1 MAKEID
7 IVVVGAGPVG
17 LFTVFEAGL
26 LGLNCV
32 LIDNLDKPGGQC
44 AELYPEKPIYDIPG
58 VPFQTAQ
65 EHVDALLEQIKP
77 FNYELILNERVE
89 EITEIDHK
97 DDKYW
102 SVTTNEG
109 TKLTT
114 KNIFIA
120 AGAGSFEPRRPPN
133 IEDPDKFIN
142 KGVTYAVRSKST
154 YENKD
159 VFIFGGGDSA
169 LDWCVELAEKA
180 KSLSL
185 VHRRDAFRGA
195 QHTEEQ
201 MRELVAAGKVKL
213 LTPYLIDS
221 IEGSDKVTG
230 VSLKN
235 FDTNEIEHY
244 EADELLFLFGLN
256 KKLGP
261 ILEWNIDL
269 NGKKI
274 SVNTENFQTSVEG
287 IFAVGDINDYPGKL
301 DLILSG
307 FHETT
312 LAVQEAYKRLYP
324 GERVPFGYTTSNS
337 KLQEKLGVQKVSKL
351 ELINLIHKELPQI
364 QCGRCDTPGC
374 KQYAQAIVDGDP
386 HDRCVPGGEKTL
398 KNLNSILKRILR
410 KLILNTVQQLRSKKF
425 LLLRKNV
432 LVVKNV
438 LMHALLMQL

>member
-102 SVTTNEG
+102 SVKTNEG
-109 TKLTT
+109 TELTT

-142 KGVTYAVRSKST
+142 NGVTYAVRSKST

-169 LDWCVELAEKA
+169 LDWCVELADKA
-180 KSLSL
+180 KSLAL

-213 LTPYLIDS
+213 LTPYLINS

-274 SVNTENFQTSVEG
+274 SVNTENFQTSVDG

-337 KLQEKLGVQKVSKL
+337 KLQEKLGV
-351 ELINLIHKELPQI
+351 
-364 QCGRCDTPGC
+364 
-374 KQYAQAIVDGDP
+374 
-386 HDRCVPGGEKTL
+386 
-398 KNLNSILKRILR
+398 
-410 KLILNTVQQLRSKKF
+410 KK
-425 LLLRKNV
+425 
-432 LVVKNV
+432 
-438 LMHALLMQL
+438 

>member
-1 MAKEID
+1 METRD
-7 IVVVGAGPVG
+7 IVVIGAGPVG

-65 EHVDALLEQIKP
+65 EHVDALIKQIEP
-77 FNYELILNERVE
+77 FSYELFLNQRVDSLK
-89 EITEIDHK
+89 EIIDE
-97 DDKYW
+97 DEKYW
-102 SVTTNEG
+102 EVVTSEG
-109 TKLTT
+109 NKFIS

-142 KGVTYAVRSKST
+142 KGVSYAVRSKDL
-154 YENKD
+154 YADKNI
-159 VFIFGGGDSA
+159 FIFGGGDSA
-169 LDWCVELAEKA
+169 LDWTVELSKIA
-180 KSLSL
+180 KSISL

-195 QHTEEQ
+195 QHTEEM
-201 MRELVAAGKVKL
+201 MRDLVKDGKVNL

-221 IEGSDKVTG
+221 IIGEDRVTN
-230 VSLKN
+230 VTLKN
-235 FDTNEIEHY
+235 FESNEIEKHN
-244 EADELLFLFGLN
+244 ADELIFLFGLN

-261 ILEWNIDL
+261 ILEWELGL

-274 SVNTENFQTSVEG
+274 SVNTENYQTNKEG
-287 IFAVGDINDYPGKL
+287 IFAVGDINNYPGKL

-312 LAVQEAYKRLYP
+312 LAVQEAYRRINP

-337 KLQEKLGVQKVSKL
+337 KLQEKLGV
-351 ELINLIHKELPQI
+351 
-364 QCGRCDTPGC
+364 
-374 KQYAQAIVDGDP
+374 
-386 HDRCVPGGEKTL
+386 
-398 KNLNSILKRILR
+398 
-410 KLILNTVQQLRSKKF
+410 KK
-425 LLLRKNV
+425 
-432 LVVKNV
+432 
-438 LMHALLMQL
+438 